1 MAPRKQPEA
10 QAAPDPA
17 VAQVEAAGNR
27 RLDLDAAAEAHSLRR
42 DEYKVNG
49 TWYQMR
55 TPDDF
60 SMADKETLRVLMLR
74 LRDIAE
80 SALAEDA
87 LPRDER
93 DALMARIETELV
105 CLVLIGFPASEAS
118 TVDPYIRHRVVD
130 AFRSDLRDVLVPIVL
145 QVYEDLMSPLRPM
158 LRQIAAARGNEPTT
172 GATPPATSAATGSS
186 RSTSS
191 SATAAG

>member
-10 QAAPDPA
+10 QPALDPV
-17 VAQVEAAGNR
+17 VAQVEATGSR
-27 RLDLDAAAEAHSLRR
+27 RLDLDADAEAHSLRR

-49 TWYQMR
+49 TWYAMR

-93 DALMARIETELV
+93 DVLMARIETELV

-118 TVDPYIRHRVVD
+118 AVDPYIRHRVVD

-158 LRQIAAARGNEPTT
+158 LRQLATASNGPTT
-172 GATPPATSAATGSS
+172 GTPPPAISDATGSS

-191 SATAAG
+191 SAMAAG